1 MKSCL
6 NIFRSY
12 SIFWNHRSPIIL
24 LNDLDAIYLGII
36 HYMNFALA
44 DKAEVE
50 GDMTVLGRSN
60 DLRKLSKTKKSDLS
74 ELDDMIASLESRRD
88 SLK

>member
-1 MKSCL
+1 MK
-6 NIFRSY
+6 
-12 SIFWNHRSPIIL
+12 
-24 LNDLDAIYLGII
+24 DAD
-36 HYMNFALA
+36 ALA

-74 ELDDMIASLESRRD
+74 EIDMIASLESRRD